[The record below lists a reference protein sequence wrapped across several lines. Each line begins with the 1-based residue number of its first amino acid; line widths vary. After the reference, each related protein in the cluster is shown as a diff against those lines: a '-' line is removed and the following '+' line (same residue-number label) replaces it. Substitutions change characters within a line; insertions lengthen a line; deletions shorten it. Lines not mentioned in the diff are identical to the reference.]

1 MPKTGDL
8 CSRLS
13 DVPFFV
19 KLVEQMIA
27 NLLTASRLFLIPV
40 IIHLILTGQSVAALI
55 AFAVAALT
63 DLLDGAVARR
73 LDEVTELG
81 RILDPLTDRLLIS
94 SMVIALFL
102 RDGLG
107 PPLWALL
114 VLVGRDILILAG
126 STWLT
131 WKGSP
136 VKVTMLG
143 KTATT
148 VLLVAIL
155 LMVAEWEVGLWLFYT
170 GLILYLGSGFN
181 YFARGKKVW
190 ESSQEM
196 T

>member
-1 MPKTGDL
+1 M
-8 CSRLS
+8 
-13 DVPFFV
+13 PFFV
-19 KLVEQMIA
+19 KLVTQMIA
-27 NLLTASRLFLIPV
+27 NLLTASRLFLIPI
-40 IIHLILTGQSVAALI
+40 IIHLILTGQSGAALI
-55 AFAVAALT
+55 VFAFAALT

-81 RILDPLTDRLLIS
+81 RVLDPLTDRLLIS
-94 SMVIALFL
+94 GVVVALFL